1 MPFYL
6 RAKKLDIESGDFPE
20 VILNETEA
28 RNFGIHP
35 GDRVGLSWHK
45 RKRFFAIVDV
55 AEHEIRPGEIGL
67 FEDIWMKYPL
77 RKNEIIEMAQVERP
91 PSIEAI
97 KKKMRGER
105 LTYEE
110 IYSII
115 SDIVKHK
122 IGKVEITYFVAASFE
137 HHSSREE
144 LYYLTKAMAETGE
157 QLRLPGKIVVDKHS
171 IGGLAGNRT
180 TMLVVPIIASLGLCI
195 PKTSSRAITSPS
207 GTADTMEVL
216 APVTFGMHRIKQM
229 VLQNNG
235 CLIWGG
241 GLSIAPADDLIIQ
254 VSRPLSLEPFD
265 KMIVSIMAKKVAMG
279 VRYLVIDMPHGP
291 STKVPNLA
299 KAKELEE
306 KFLYLGKKFQMKIKV
321 VKMLAREPIG
331 RGVGPALEARDVL
344 RVLQQKELR
353 PKDLEKKAMILAGEL
368 LELVGKAKKGQGQN
382 LAKQAITSGAAWKKM
397 REIIRAQGGHGSI
410 DSDQVTIGGEYK
422 RIFTNQNGRIVFV
435 DNRAID
441 FIARTLGAPQEKP
454 AGLHLHKRI
463 GDSVKAGDKLYTLYA
478 ERRDRI
484 ALALKAL
491 ENNKIFEIK

>member
-55 AEHEIRPGEIGL
+55 AEHEIRSGEIGL

-77 RKNEIIEMAQVERP
+77 RKKEIIEVAMVERP

-97 KKKMRGER
+97 KKKMRGEP
-105 LTYEE
+105 LNYEE
-110 IYSII
+110 VFSII

-122 IGKVEITYFVAASFE
+122 IGKVETTYFVAASFE
-137 HHSSREE
+137 HHSSLEE

-229 VLQNNG
+229 VQQNNA
-235 CLIWGG
+235 CMIWGG

-265 KMIVSIMAKKVAMG
+265 KMIVSIMAKKVAMA
-279 VRYLVIDMPHGP
+279 VRYLVIDMPYGQ
-291 STKVPNLA
+291 STKVLTLA

-321 VKMLAREPIG
+321 VKMLAKEPIG

-344 RVLQQKELR
+344 RVLQQKKLR
-353 PKDLEKKAMILAGEL
+353 PRDLEEKSVILAGEL
-368 LELVGKAKKGQGQN
+368 LELAGRAKMGQGRRM
-382 LAKQAITSGAAWKKM
+382 AKQAIVSGAAWKKM
-397 REIIRAQGGHGSI
+397 QDIIRTQGGHGSI
-410 DSDQVTIGGEYK
+410 DSDAVTLGGEYK
-422 RIFTNQNGRIVFV
+422 RIFADQFGRISFV

-441 FIARTLGAPQEKP
+441 QIARTLGAPWEKP
-454 AGLHLHKRI
+454 AGIHLHQRI
-463 GDSVKAGDKLYTLYA
+463 GDQVKKGDKLYTLYA
-478 ERRDRI
+478 ERRDRLE
-484 ALALKAL
+484 LALRAL
-491 ENNKIFEIK
+491 EKNRIFTIK